1 MGKNSVIYVQTF
13 EKGLQLL
20 ELLVEEKHVTVTS
33 VAKRMGMQKSA
44 SYRFLSTLRL
54 HGYVDKDQ
62 HNNYVLTDKLS
73 KLGKGILPKRDF
85 DQIAIQF
92 LDELAKKNKENNGIC
107 NLGMWNGKE
116 IVYRLQ
122 STNSSYAQFSVGRT
136 VPAYCSA
143 LGKAILAHLPEKELT
158 AYLQRTDFATF
169 TETTTSSPEQLL
181 RDLEEVREKGYAL
194 MDGELYPSLKGLAIP
209 ILSAKVPVRYAVS
222 VTQTLYGPVDDFVEH
237 MLGPLRETVE
247 DLMSYVDYY
256 GFS

>member
-62 HNNYVLTDKLS
+62 RNNYVLTDKLS

-92 LDELAKKNKENNGIC
+92 LDELAKKNKKNNGIC
-107 NLGMWNGKE
+107 NLCMWNGKE
-116 IVYRLQ
+116 IVYQ
-122 STNSSYAQFSVGRT
+122 
-136 VPAYCSA
+136 
-143 LGKAILAHLPEKELT
+143 
-158 AYLQRTDFATF
+158 LQRTN
-169 TETTTSSPEQLL
+169 
-181 RDLEEVREKGYAL
+181 
-194 MDGELYPSLKGLAIP
+194 
-209 ILSAKVPVRYAVS
+209 
-222 VTQTLYGPVDDFVEH
+222 
-237 MLGPLRETVE
+237 
-247 DLMSYVDYY
+247 
-256 GFS
+256 

>member
-1 MGKNSVIYVQTF
+1 MGKNSVSYVQTF

-33 VAKRMGMQKSA
+33 VANRMGMQKSA

-54 HGYVDKDQ
+54 HGYVDKDP

-92 LDELAKKNKENNGIC
+92 LDELAKKNKDNNGIC
-107 NLGMWNGKE
+107 NLGMWNGKD

-122 STNSSYAQFSVGRT
+122 STNSSYAQFSVGRS

-143 LGKAILAHLPEKELT
+143 LGKAILAHLPEKDLN
-158 AYLQRTDFATF
+158 AYLQRTEFATF
-169 TETTTSSPEQLL
+169 TEKTTSSPEELL
-181 RDLEEVREKGYAL
+181 RDLEEVRARGYAV

-209 ILSAKVPVRYAVS
+209 ILSEKVPVKYAVS
-222 VTQTLYGPVDDFVEH
+222 VTQTIYGPIDDFVSS
-237 MLGPLRETVE
+237 MLGPLRDTVE
-247 DLMSYVDYY
+247 DLVSYVDYY